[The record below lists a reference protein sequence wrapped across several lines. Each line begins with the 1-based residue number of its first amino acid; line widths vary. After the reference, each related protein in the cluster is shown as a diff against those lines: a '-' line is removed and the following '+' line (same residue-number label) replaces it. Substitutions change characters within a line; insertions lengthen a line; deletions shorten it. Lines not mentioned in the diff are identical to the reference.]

1 MERTSSFG
9 KANRHPGPLCVLNWQ
24 HPYLDISKKFPIP
37 YLSTDLMCFLES
49 FQCMVTALC
58 FDHRA
63 SAWSL
68 YNAMR
73 LSFALYAEY
82 QNNLFLQCGRQNDDC
97 EGLLFFFMVALLM
110 QGLAFFPFEYIY
122 NYMTQIFT
130 TPSVC
135 FSTLQTR
142 LSSLVVTT
150 FHLLMILK
158 SCVIFYIYPLT

>member
-1 MERTSSFG
+1 MVHNS
-9 KANRHPGPLCVLNWQ
+9 N
-24 HPYLDISKKFPIP
+24 ISKKFPIP

-82 QNNLFLQCGRQNDDC
+82 QNNLFLQCGRQND
-97 EGLLFFFMVALLM
+97 GNAL
-110 QGLAFFPFEYIY
+110 
-122 NYMTQIFT
+122 
-130 TPSVC
+130 
-135 FSTLQTR
+135 
-142 LSSLVVTT
+142 
-150 FHLLMILK
+150 
-158 SCVIFYIYPLT
+158 